1 VQATREIVEDLG
13 TRQSPAETTA
23 AEAAAALV
31 NGRGAISPP
40 TIRMVACPA
49 RDEAD
54 EVALLMVWQL
64 LDPMRYEL
72 EVVSAAMPT
81 AEVVSLVEQQCL
93 SRICI
98 AALPPGASAPTRYLC
113 RRLRTWSP
121 ECNIVV
127 GRWEFTG
134 NIEENRAFL
143 LVAGADEV
151 GTTLRETQT
160 QVMP

>member
-23 AEAAAALV
+23 AEAAAAV
-31 NGRGAISPP
+31 VDGRGAISPP

-81 AEVVSLVEQQCL
+81 AEVVSVVEQQGVSLIALRRFHPGHQLRPATCA
-93 SRICI
+93 SGCGPGPPSATSWWDAESSQGISKRIGSSSWW
-98 AALPPGASAPTRYLC
+98 PVPMR
-113 RRLRTWSP
+113 
-121 ECNIVV
+121 
-127 GRWEFTG
+127 
-134 NIEENRAFL
+134 
-143 LVAGADEV
+143 
-151 GTTLRETQT
+151 
-160 QVMP
+160 